1 MKPSKP
7 ESIRDAIT
15 KAIDNQE
22 IAFALDL
29 IEYWDSKFPLGEEA
43 RTLFY
48 YTKLQVLLKGYES
61 TENIDVKVEYL
72 SKAIETGNKFFAA
85 NEQEGFPMDSEV
97 QLMWFNLVDHS
108 AEIVAFYSEDTYDDD
123 DDDWDEDNDS
133 NDDYRTDIFSE
144 AIYARIGRINQPN
157 LKPKPPRKY
166 DDSIRSRLLKATHRY
181 IEEVG
186 DLESNEFKLL
196 ENICKE
202 LDIIFDDFYNEI
214 YDY

>member
-72 SKAIETGNKFFAA
+72 SKAIETGNTFFAA

-133 NDDYRTDIFSE
+133 NDDYRTDIFQKPFMQESE
-144 AIYARIGRINQPN
+144 ESISLTSNPN
-157 LKPKPPRKY
+157 LQESTTLPLEASCSK
-166 DDSIRSRLLKATHRY
+166 RSTT
-181 IEEVG
+181 I
-186 DLESNEFKLL
+186 
-196 ENICKE
+196 
-202 LDIIFDDFYNEI
+202 
-214 YDY
+214 